1 MANYEKKSIVKG
13 SPCSTKCKRIEEA
26 VGELLIEKK
35 LSVSVAESCTGGLV
49 GHLITNV
56 PGSSVYFMGG
66 VTAYTNEAK
75 VTLLDVSCEII
86 KKFGAVSDHVV
97 CQMARNV
104 RRLFNSNIG
113 IAVSG
118 IAGPGGGSLEKPV
131 GTVYIGLNVA
141 DNSWS
146 QRYLFKGSRQQI
158 KQYTAETALEL
169 IRRYLNGDSFI
180 SCV

>member
-1 MANYEKKSIVKG
+1 MGYDGKCSENST
-13 SPCSTKCKRIEEA
+13 PCSTKYKRIEEA
-26 VGELLIEKK
+26 VGALLIEKK

-66 VTAYTNEAK
+66 VMVYTNEAK
-75 VTLLDVSCEII
+75 VKLLEVSYEILEE
-86 KKFGAVSDHVV
+86 FGAVSEHAVR
-97 CQMARNV
+97 QMAQNV
-104 RRLFNSNIG
+104 RRLFKSNIG

-141 DNSWS
+141 DNNWS
-146 QRYLFKGSRQQI
+146 ERYLFKGSRQQI

-169 IRRYLNGDSFI
+169 VRRYLNGGDPFI